1 MLHGHPADV
10 MVTVTA
16 AACHNM
22 SCANRFSFSWSR
34 VLPQGVAGSPVNPEG
49 IRFYNNL
56 INKMIENG
64 VKPYATL
71 FHWDLPQVGYVSP
84 SLGGLPELFAS
95 VSLAV
100 VH

>member
-1 MLHGHPADV
+1 
-10 MVTVTA
+10 
-16 AACHNM
+16 
-22 SCANRFSFSWSR
+22 
-34 VLPQGVAGSPVNPEG
+34 VAGSPVNPEG